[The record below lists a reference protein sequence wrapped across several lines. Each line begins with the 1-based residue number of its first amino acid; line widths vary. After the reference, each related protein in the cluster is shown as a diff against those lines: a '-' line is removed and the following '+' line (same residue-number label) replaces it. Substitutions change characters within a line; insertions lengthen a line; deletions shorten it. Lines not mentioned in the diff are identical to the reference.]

1 MCYILQG
8 IAPRPHA
15 GKIFGLPYPTCTVS
29 TFIAIIMLIS
39 VAKRER
45 VSVAKRESAYA
56 SSMIV
61 KAAALAACRRYRQ
74 LRERRLGRSPRER
87 IRRTVEEIYQ
97 CLGPVYFRR
106 AYRMTYESFLKLH
119 EKVAPKIIE
128 AFQQQRRYHRKG
140 GRKGSKGGYYKLPP
154 IHNGAISTSVRLALA
169 LRYFAGGSPY
179 DLMAKY
185 GVSHTSVF
193 DSVWIVVEA
202 IKNVSDFDIEYP
214 SSHDEQRRIAKEF
227 KQKSQA
233 EFDNCAGAI
242 DGILIWTHKP
252 SEKDCIRSKV
262 DHKKFMCGRKNKFGL
277 NCQAVC
283 DVRGRFLD
291 ISITYGG
298 SSSDCLAF
306 ENSNLYKRLMDG
318 ILLDGLVI
326 FGDNA
331 YLNSSFMATPYPN
344 VAARATE
351 MHKSQDSYNFYH
363 SQVSRIV
370 PR

>member
-15 GKIFGLPYPTCTVS
+15 GKIFGLPYPTCTLS

-140 GRKGSKGGYYKLPP
+140 GRKGRKADIISFLRFIMVQYPP
-154 IHNGAISTSVRLALA
+154 
-169 LRYFAGGSPY
+169 
-179 DLMAKY
+179 
-185 GVSHTSVF
+185 VF
-193 DSVWIVVEA
+193 DWRWPCV
-202 IKNVSDFDIEYP
+202 
-214 SSHDEQRRIAKEF
+214 
-227 KQKSQA
+227 
-233 EFDNCAGAI
+233 
-242 DGILIWTHKP
+242 IL
-252 SEKDCIRSKV
+252 
-262 DHKKFMCGRKNKFGL
+262 
-277 NCQAVC
+277 Q
-283 DVRGRFLD
+283 
-291 ISITYGG
+291 GG
-298 SSSDCLAF
+298 HPT
-306 ENSNLYKRLMDG
+306 
-318 ILLDGLVI
+318 I
-326 FGDNA
+326 
-331 YLNSSFMATPYPN
+331 
-344 VAARATE
+344 
-351 MHKSQDSYNFYH
+351 
-363 SQVSRIV
+363 
-370 PR
+370 